1 MMKVNVPPPPKK
13 KKQTTTTKLF
23 VKPLK
28 KEGAKSNKKNCK
40 LLGKKPNQWPQKKKK
55 DTSAPLPLVL
65 WRIPAQGTDVTQFKL
80 PEVVVIW

>member
-1 MMKVNVPPPPKK
+1 MKVNMMKVNVPPPQK

-28 KEGAKSNKKNCK
+28 KEGAKSNKKTANFWAK
-40 LLGKKPNQWPQKKKK
+40 NQNNGLKKKK

-65 WRIPAQGTDVTQFKL
+65 
-80 PEVVVIW
+80 

>member
-1 MMKVNVPPPPKK
+1 MCPPPQK

-40 LLGKKPNQWPQKKKK
+40 FLGKKPNQWPQKKKK
-55 DTSAPLPLVL
+55 TPVHPYPLFFEEFQHKELM
-65 WRIPAQGTDVTQFKL
+65 
-80 PEVVVIW
+80 